1 MPKKA
6 KELSALEVKRLTE
19 PGFHF
24 VGEVPGL
31 ALQVLPT
38 GGRTWVLRTMIG
50 TKRRDMGLGGF
61 PEVTLADARSKAR
74 EARQKI
80 KDGIDPIAQSQ
91 VVRSA
96 LRAADAVV
104 LTFRDAASRYIEAHR
119 PSWSNEKHLAD
130 WSSSLEQYVHP
141 HIGSLNVADIRIAH
155 VLTVLEQPVPV
166 DRKAKQ
172 TGKFWECRTETASR
186 VRGRIEVILDWCKGR
201 GHRSGDN
208 PAAWKGNLDAQLPKP
223 ERVHRVAHY
232 PAVQLD
238 QMGAFMT
245 DLRQREGITARALE
259 FAVLCAARS
268 GEVRGMRWGEIDA
281 ATGVW
286 TVPADRMKAKKE
298 HRVPLS
304 KPALE
309 LLAGLPRIEGNG
321 LVFPAPRGGELSD
334 MGLNAIMRRMDY
346 LDRDGRKAVPH
357 GCRST
362 FRDWVAERT
371 NYPRDL
377 AEMALAHTIGNQV
390 EAAYRRGD
398 MMEKRRSM
406 MKAWADFCAEVRNDN
421 VVGIGHKKTAA

>member
-1 MPKKA
+1 
-6 KELSALEVKRLTE
+6 
-19 PGFHF
+19 
-24 VGEVPGL
+24 
-31 ALQVLPT
+31 
-38 GGRTWVLRTMIG
+38 
-50 TKRRDMGLGGF
+50 
-61 PEVTLADARSKAR
+61 
-74 EARQKI
+74 
-80 KDGIDPIAQSQ
+80 
-91 VVRSA
+91 
-96 LRAADAVV
+96 
-104 LTFRDAASRYIEAHR
+104 
-119 PSWSNEKHLAD
+119 
-130 WSSSLEQYVHP
+130 
-141 HIGSLNVADIRIAH
+141 
-155 VLTVLEQPVPV
+155 
-166 DRKAKQ
+166 
-172 TGKFWECRTETASR
+172 
-186 VRGRIEVILDWCKGR
+186 
-201 GHRSGDN
+201 
-208 PAAWKGNLDAQLPKP
+208 
-223 ERVHRVAHY
+223 
-232 PAVQLD
+232 
-238 QMGAFMT
+238 MT
-245 DLRQREGITARALE
+245 DLRQREGVTARALE

-286 TVPADRMKAKKE
+286 TVPADRMKAKQE

-309 LLAGLPRIEGNG
+309 LLAGLPRIEGND

-377 AEMALAHTIGNQV
+377 AEMALAHAIGNQV

-406 MKAWADFCAEVRNDN
+406 MQAWADFCAVAVRNDN

>member
-1 MPKKA
+1 
-6 KELSALEVKRLTE
+6 
-19 PGFHF
+19 
-24 VGEVPGL
+24 
-31 ALQVLPT
+31 
-38 GGRTWVLRTMIG
+38 
-50 TKRRDMGLGGF
+50 
-61 PEVTLADARSKAR
+61 
-74 EARQKI
+74 
-80 KDGIDPIAQSQ
+80 
-91 VVRSA
+91 
-96 LRAADAVV
+96 
-104 LTFRDAASRYIEAHR
+104 
-119 PSWSNEKHLAD
+119 
-130 WSSSLEQYVHP
+130 
-141 HIGSLNVADIRIAH
+141 
-155 VLTVLEQPVPV
+155 V

-186 VRGRIEVILDWCKGR
+186 VRGRMEVILDWCKGR

-223 ERVHRVAHY
+223 ERVRRVAHY

-245 DLRQREGITARALE
+245 DLRQREGVTARALE

-286 TVPADRMKAKKE
+286 TVPADRMKAKQE

-309 LLAGLPRIEGNG
+309 LLAGLPRIEGND

-346 LDRDGRKAVPH
+346 VDRDGRKAVPH

-377 AEMALAHTIGNQV
+377 AEMALAHAIGNQV

-406 MKAWADFCAEVRNDN
+406 MQAWADFCAVAVRNDN